1 VAGRVD
7 YILGNMVTYYVGFM
21 KTPAAKGFAFTG
33 PDLKGGLLGDGNGI
47 AMRKDD
53 TELLVKVN
61 AALAAIRAN
70 GTYDRITAKYFP
82 FKLM

>member
-1 VAGRVD
+1 MR
-7 YILGNMVTYYVGFM
+7 TYFVGFM
-21 KTPAAKGFAFTG
+21 KTPDAAHFAFVG

-47 AMRKDD
+47 AVRKGD
-53 TELLVKVN
+53 TATLAKVN
-61 AALAAIRAN
+61 AALAAIRAD